1 MIEAPHPEAP
11 VPVGARLYRW
21 LDARFGLGK
30 VVEFVRH
37 KEVPVGGHSMV
48 WYYLGGTTL
57 FFFTVQIASGV
68 LLLMYYQPG
77 EVTSYESIRYITS
90 RVPFGWLVR
99 SIHCWSAHLMIV
111 SLVVHMFS
119 TMILKAYRK
128 PRELTWVTGFVLFAI
143 ALGFGFSGYLLP
155 WNELAFFATAVGTD
169 SVKSVPVIGQWLLEV
184 MRGGPDVTINTLYRF
199 FALHI
204 VILPLSLVVSAHL
217 LFIQLQGMA
226 PAMSHQRPARP
237 GLKFFP
243 DFLVRDLLL
252 WLVCLIVLSILVYA
266 LPYGPGIPGMEWELG
281 KKANP
286 LAPAYPGIKPEW
298 YFLWVY
304 QLLKEFPAHLFGM
317 EGPPRPRCWCS
328 DGADRFRP
336 RCLADLRAARNQPSP
351 MFTDLAIAAIILMA
365 YLTLKAWDVGGQR
378 PDSTKLPEPRAT
390 AWTCAWIVLGISSA
404 IALLRILAYR
414 QRWMIFS
421 GAALLQVVLN
431 GVFGVDYLIAGAI
444 AVLLAIVGLAVT
456 SRNAP
461 TGPSVQR
468 WGGGRSCCSG
478 PLPPAPAPD
487 DGKLCFG
494 GSCSRRGGR
503 QPHTQAERATGLPPP
518 HLGGSEDVDALT
530 MEWGQTSRGPA
541 VPGLSSRAAI
551 VFPTTA
557 SSATESTQAIHLSRR
572 IKAHPPAG
580 T

>member
-1 MIEAPHPEAP
+1 MIEAQPDTPAS
-11 VPVGARLYRW
+11 VGGRLYRW
-21 LDARFGLGK
+21 LDARFGVARL
-30 VVEFVRH
+30 VEFARH

-57 FFFTVQIASGV
+57 FFFTVQLVSGV

-77 EVTSYESIRYITS
+77 EATSYESIRFITA

-99 SIHCWSAHLMIV
+99 SIHCWSAHLMII

-155 WNELAFFATAVGTD
+155 WNELSFFATAVGTD
-169 SVKSVPVIGQWLLEV
+169 SVKSVPLIGQWLLEV

-204 VILPLSLVVSAHL
+204 VILPLVMVAVVSSHL
-217 LFIQLQGMA
+217 IFIQVQGMA
-226 PAMSHQRPARP
+226 PGMAHQKADRP

-252 WLVCLIVLSILVYA
+252 WLVCLIVLAILVYL

-298 YFLWVY
+298 YFLWIY

-317 EGPPRPRCWCS
+317 EGPQAALLVVTVLMGIWALVPWL
-328 DGADRFRP
+328 DR
-336 RCLADLRAARNQPSP
+336 RAAKSQPSP
-351 MFTDLAIAAIILMA
+351 MFTDLAVAAIIFMS
-365 YLTLKAWDVGGQR
+365 YLTLKAWDIGGHGA
-378 PDSTKLPEPRAT
+378 PGKLPDPRAT
-390 AWTCAWIVLGISSA
+390 AWTCAWITLGIASA
-404 IALLRILAYR
+404 IAVLRILAYR
-414 QRWMIFS
+414 QRWMVFS

-431 GVFGVDYLIAGAI
+431 GVLGLDYLIAGAI
-444 AVLLAIVGLAVT
+444 ALVLAIAGLVVT
-456 SRNAP
+456 SRN
-461 TGPSVQR
+461 
-468 WGGGRSCCSG
+468 
-478 PLPPAPAPD
+478 
-487 DGKLCFG
+487 K
-494 GSCSRRGGR
+494 
-503 QPHTQAERATGLPPP
+503 
-518 HLGGSEDVDALT
+518 
-530 MEWGQTSRGPA
+530 PA
-541 VPGLSSRAAI
+541 VQPGVPR
-551 VFPTTA
+551 
-557 SSATESTQAIHLSRR
+557 
-572 IKAHPPAG
+572 
-580 T
+580 